1 MQQRDYHT
9 KELSKNMKFQ
19 EIILYENR
27 KLSRQLLILNQ
38 ALCEERNERFKAIQ
52 LMQQKKV
59 YEKTPSDNNAIQTQ
73 ILDLRRKYDIAQQ
86 RVTDLECELA
96 RQTQEYINSINE
108 KETKVKDTQLA
119 NTQMK
124 TEIKQLNQRVKEL
137 ENELASHRTELN
149 SERSKRSSIE
159 ASAKNENLLKQSYD
173 KVVQNL
179 KTQKAH
185 IDEIQKNQNELYKA
199 IEDQKVQLVD

>member
-1 MQQRDYHT
+1 
-9 KELSKNMKFQ
+9 MKFQ

-59 YEKTPSDNNAIQTQ
+59 YEKAPSDNNAIQTQ
-73 ILDLRRKYDIAQQ
+73 ILDLRRKYDMAQQ

-199 IEDQKVQLVD
+199 IEDQKVQLVDRDR

>member
-1 MQQRDYHT
+1 
-9 KELSKNMKFQ
+9 MKFQ

-59 YEKTPSDNNAIQTQ
+59 YEKAPSDNNAIQTQ

>member
-1 MQQRDYHT
+1 
-9 KELSKNMKFQ
+9 
-19 EIILYENR
+19 
-27 KLSRQLLILNQ
+27 
-38 ALCEERNERFKAIQ
+38 
-52 LMQQKKV
+52 MQQKKV
-59 YEKTPSDNNAIQTQ
+59 YEKAPSDNNAIQTQ
-73 ILDLRRKYDIAQQ
+73 ILDLRRKYDMAQQ

-199 IEDQKVQLVD
+199 IEDQKVQLVDRDR